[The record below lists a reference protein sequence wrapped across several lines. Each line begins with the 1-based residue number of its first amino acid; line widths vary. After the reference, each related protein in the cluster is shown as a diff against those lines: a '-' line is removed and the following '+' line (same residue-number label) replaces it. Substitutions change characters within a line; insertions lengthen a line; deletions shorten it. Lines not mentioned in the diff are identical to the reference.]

1 MYNKIKLRM
10 VTCTEFRC
18 TFVCILS
25 GLPGVLLKRRSI
37 MFYAKMAKDL
47 HIK

>member
-10 VTCTEFRC
+10 VRCTEFQC

-25 GLPGVLLKRRSI
+25 GSPGDLLKCRNI